1 MEFLLVFNHPT
12 ADAKPDPA
20 DMQAMGRF
28 AAELAR
34 NGTLKC
40 GFPLADADQAARIDA
55 RSGSPLVSDGPF
67 AETKEVMGGAWII
80 EAADRDEAIDIA
92 RRTPHARAGVVEVH
106 KIHRRHRYDDSGT
119 GTPFLFVFKR
129 VPGLTDPDD
138 SKFRAMIDF
147 ADDLAAKGQLFET
160 TPLAQTPPAAR
171 VVPNDGK
178 PLVLDGPFAE
188 AKELVG
194 GYSLVRAADRA
205 TAVELATR
213 YPHTRWAPV
222 EVREILF
229 FDRIP

>member
-12 ADAKPDPA
+12 ADTKPEPSCFEE
-20 DMQAMGRF
+20 MGRF

-34 NGTLKC
+34 RGTLKR
-40 GFPLADADQAARIDA
+40 GFPLADAGQAVRVDA
-55 RSGSPLVSDGPF
+55 RGGSPLVSDGPF
-67 AETKEVMGGAWII
+67 AEAKEVMGGAWII

-92 RRTPHARAGVVEVH
+92 RRTPHARTGVVEVH
-106 KIHRRHRYDDSGT
+106 PIRRRHLYDDTGT
-119 GTPFLFVFKR
+119 DTPFLFVFLR

-138 SKFRAMIDF
+138 AKFRAMIGF
-147 ADDLAAKGQLFET
+147 AEELNAKGQLFET
-160 TPLAQTPPAAR
+160 TPLAREPEPAR
-171 VVPNDGK
+171 IIPQGDK

-188 AKELVG
+188 AKEALG

-205 TAVELATR
+205 AAIELATR
-213 YPHTRWAPV
+213 YPHAQWAPL